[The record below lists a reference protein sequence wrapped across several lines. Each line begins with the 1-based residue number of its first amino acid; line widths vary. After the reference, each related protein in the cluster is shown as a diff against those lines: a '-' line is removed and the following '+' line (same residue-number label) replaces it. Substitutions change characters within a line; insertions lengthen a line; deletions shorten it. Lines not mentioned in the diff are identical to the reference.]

1 MDKFVISA
9 IISVLFVLIKIL
21 ETKFIKKDE
30 KPDIKKLTRDGL
42 LVYIAA
48 FSGLYLTD
56 LIQDTNVKGD
66 TPTAFIDKPEF

>member
-9 IISVLFVLIKIL
+9 IISGLFVLIKIL

>member
-9 IISVLFVLIKIL
+9 IISGLFVLIKIL

-30 KPDIKKLTRDGL
+30 KPEIKKLTRDGL

-48 FSGLYLTD
+48 FSGLYLID

>member
-9 IISVLFVLIKIL
+9 IISGLFVLIKIL

-30 KPDIKKLTRDGL
+30 KPEIKKLTRDGL